1 VPTSSSHGHLIT
13 DYRLS
18 IKIMSDSGIGHC
30 AILPQQLAR
39 SNLKYIDGSLCIYG
53 IKRAAALCCVYN
65 DAFPRGSNGNSNA
78 IKPDT
83 INREAET

>member
-1 VPTSSSHGHLIT
+1 
-13 DYRLS
+13 
-18 IKIMSDSGIGHC
+18 
-30 AILPQQLAR
+30 
-39 SNLKYIDGSLCIYG
+39 LKYIDGSLCIYG